1 MAFPLY
7 KTLSL
12 LTALTF
18 APVLQRC
25 LPAQSH
31 LPFYILIM
39 KQLFIV
45 FLLTLITPYLH
56 SQDNNSIIKGKVT
69 HEGKPVAFVTAL
81 AGKTATQ
88 TDENGDYLLQ
98 LSVPGKTVLQFSS
111 VGYETTVKS
120 LTLQPGETRII
131 DVSLVISGETL
142 QSVEIIGRKET
153 TYKNTNSF
161 IGTRTATPLK
171 DVPQAITYVT
181 KELMMDQQAM
191 RVGEIVKNMSGV
203 NQYTFYDD
211 ITIRGFR
218 VAGGQT
224 ATQLV
229 NGMRTIT
236 GFWKQSLTNYLERV
250 EVIKGPAS
258 ALYGNASPGGTLN
271 RVTKKP
277 LTENRQSISF
287 TTGSFNTLRAN
298 ADFTGPMN
306 ESRTLLYRLNL
317 GYENSQTFRDLQ
329 FDKNIVVA
337 PSISFLPTERTRI
350 NFDLVVNQSNSRLD
364 RGQPVFGNGDIYT
377 VPISRSLSMV
387 NDHLN
392 ETNLMITTSLTHQF
406 TENFQFNIGYLKTG
420 WEEDLLEH
428 RSANTYA
435 KDSSGNIIPTLVEM
449 QVFDRKRKMFA
460 DNVSAYFNWN
470 VSTGKIGHKLVF
482 GYDYAQAK
490 TPWGASQLGAS
501 GYRNNTNTGASAYN
515 PAQPSRFLY
524 ETVNGIKRPVA
535 NVPHFDLTAT
545 SPYQIMDMSKYFYT
559 KSAFDPTFYSVNGIY
574 LQDQVKLGRFN
585 ALIGLRYDKYA
596 DKVNYLKSNQQTVK
610 QDAFIPRLGLVYEVR
625 KNINVYATWAKGYMP
640 QTAASI
646 SNPNAGGPFDPQYSE
661 LMEVGTKSEWFDH
674 RLSLTASVYQIRL
687 ENVLYNAGVP
697 GQPDL
702 LRQVGEVTA
711 KGAEFEVTGS
721 IASNWS
727 LIATYSYN
735 DAAITESLKKEEIGV
750 AQPNAP
756 KHQGS
761 FWTKYSIIRGKLSG
775 IGFGLG
781 GNFVTE
787 RNTDITKLEQTLPA
801 YALLNGAIYYRVN
814 KFQVQFNLN
823 NILNK
828 THWVGGYDYL
838 RLFPG
843 APRNWLATVG
853 YTF

>member
-1 MAFPLY
+1 
-7 KTLSL
+7 
-12 LTALTF
+12 
-18 APVLQRC
+18 
-25 LPAQSH
+25 
-31 LPFYILIM
+31 M
-39 KQLFIV
+39 KQLFTF
-45 FLLTLITPYLH
+45 FLLILTTPYLY
-56 SQDNNSIIKGKVT
+56 SQENTSIIKGKVT
-69 HEGKPVAFVTAL
+69 HANKPLAYVTIM
-81 AGKTATQ
+81 AGKIATQ
-88 TDENGDYLLQ
+88 TDENGEYHLQ
-98 LSVPGKTVLQFSS
+98 LSVSGKVVLHFTS
-111 VGYETTVKS
+111 VGYEAIAKS
-120 LTLQPGETRII
+120 ITLQPGETRVI
-131 DVSLVISGETL
+131 DVSLVTAGETL

-153 TYKNTNSF
+153 GYKNTNSF
-161 IGTRTATPLK
+161 IGTRTATALK

-181 KELMMDQQAM
+181 KELMMDQSAM
-191 RVGEIVKNMSGV
+191 RVGEVVKNMSGV

-218 VAGGQT
+218 VQGGQT

-258 ALYGNASPGGTLN
+258 ALYGNGSPGGTLN

-306 ESRTLLYRLNL
+306 ESRTLLYRLNV
-317 GYENSQTFRDLQ
+317 GYENAQTFRDLQ

-350 NFDLVVNQSNSRLD
+350 NFDLVINQSNSRLD
-364 RGQPVFGNGDIYT
+364 RGQPVFGDGSIYT
-377 VPISRSLSMV
+377 VPISRSLNMV
-387 NDHLN
+387 NDYLN
-392 ETNLMITTSLTHQF
+392 ETNLMITTSLTHKF
-406 TENFQFNIGYLKTG
+406 TENFQFNLGYLKTA

-449 QVFDRKRKMFA
+449 QVFNRKRKIFA
-460 DNVSAYFNWN
+460 DNVSAYFNWDI
-470 VSTGKIGHKLVF
+470 STGKVHHKLVF

-501 GYRNNTNTGASAYN
+501 GYRNSTNTAASAYN
-515 PAQPSRFLY
+515 PAQPSKFQY
-524 ETVNGIKRPVA
+524 ETVNGIKRPVP
-535 NVPHFDLTAT
+535 NVPHFDLTAA
-545 SPYQIMDMSKYFYT
+545 SPYQIMDMSKYIYT
-559 KSAFDPTFYSVNGIY
+559 KAAFDPTFYNVSGVY
-574 LQDQVKLGRFN
+574 VQDQVKLGKFS
-585 ALIGLRYDKYA
+585 ALIGLRWDNYT
-596 DKVNYLKSNQQTVK
+596 DKVNYLKSTQQSVR
-610 QDAFIPRLGLVYEVR
+610 QDAFIPRLGLVYEAT
-625 KNINVYATWAKGYMP
+625 KHINVYATWAKGYMP
-640 QTAASI
+640 QTAGSI

-661 LMEVGTKSEWFDH
+661 LMEAGAKSDWFDK
-674 RLSLTASVYQIRL
+674 RLSLTASIYQIRL
-687 ENVLYNAGVP
+687 ENVLYNAGVA

-702 LRQVGEVTA
+702 LRQIGEVTA
-711 KGAEFEVTGS
+711 KGAELEVTGN
-721 IASNWS
+721 IAANWS

-735 DAAITESLKKEEIGV
+735 DASITRSAKKEEIGV

-761 FWTKYSIIRGKLSG
+761 FWTKYSITRGKLNG
-775 IGFGLG
+775 VGFGLG

-801 YALLNGAIYYRVN
+801 YALLNAAIYYRVN

-823 NILNK
+823 NVLNK